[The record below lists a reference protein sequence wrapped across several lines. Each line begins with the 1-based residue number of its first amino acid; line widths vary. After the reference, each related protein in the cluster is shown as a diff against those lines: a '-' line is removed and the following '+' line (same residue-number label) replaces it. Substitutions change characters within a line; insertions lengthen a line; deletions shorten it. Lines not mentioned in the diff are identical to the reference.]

1 MAIKSIFK
9 KDIYRHIDGVI
20 KAEDND
26 VLKNELEEFVITDE
40 IRGNLETFF
49 ENYNDG
55 NSNGAWISGFFGS
68 GKSHLLKI
76 LAAVLENRD
85 VGGRR
90 AAEIFLEH
98 CEDNEDFTILK
109 GLVER
114 ATRTPSRSILF
125 NIGQQADATG
135 RADRKD
141 TILPAFLQVFNAHCG
156 YCEQNPAVAAFE
168 RQLDEEEGHLAA
180 FEAKFKELSGR
191 DWKTNGRTR
200 VMRYGAQIDQA
211 YSAVTGTSATDI
223 IGRYINQDFSVKD
236 FANLV
241 KDYIAKQSPGFR
253 LNFFVD
259 EIGQYVANSTPLM
272 LTLQSI
278 AEKLNTECRNSSW
291 IIVTS
296 QSNVTDVVGEMDDA
310 QGNDFSRII
319 GRFNTK
325 IQLSSKNVGEVIRA
339 RLLEKDAGAVPEVA
353 SVYNDFSG
361 DMASIYDFADGM
373 RKYRSF
379 ADCDD
384 FVSLYPFVPYQ
395 FDLFRSAMIELS
407 NHDAFTGR
415 FQAVGERSTLE
426 VCQIALKKLDAE
438 GKIGSMIPFD
448 LWFDGIEAS
457 IKPNIKNQV
466 HIAANQLHNLDD
478 EKKKLAIR
486 VLKVLLIVKYVRGDY
501 VASPRNICS
510 LLIEDLSVNFAQL
523 LADVK
528 TVLSTLE
535 SESYVQR
542 VGENYEY
549 LTDSEKDLDS
559 EIKRVIVDQSEV
571 TAMLKDI
578 LFAGVIRGRKITASN
593 GQAYAFTQMLD
604 GATVGRPDGD
614 LSVNFITPVNPDAG
628 DLSGI
633 MQQSFA
639 KDELTVVLK
648 PDPAI
653 LADIQNYL
661 KTTKYLAQN
670 PPMSQPDLALRN
682 LLESR
687 QTHKGAIQR
696 RVEVAIRDKISSA
709 TILVRGTEVTVRAT
723 DPASRITEGFSDLAS
738 KVYAH
743 FRMVEGLAGL
753 SESDVARFLRVDPQL
768 PGIDLETEAE
778 REILSSI
785 NLNASIG
792 VTNTMKVILDKYEKK
807 PYGWPL
813 VVLECLVA
821 KLIAKGKLEAS
832 QGGESVDPSQI
843 AAALRNTRAHE
854 SLVLQPQSTI
864 TPQQI
869 RKLKDFARDFFSA
882 PIPDTEAK
890 LVAMSV
896 HAKLNAE
903 LQKWQGVLAL
913 SGEMPF
919 VVALNPVVSKV
930 REIVAKPAMVLYADE
945 IVAMYDP
952 LLDLKEGEIDRVL
965 HIATGT
971 QKTTFIEARKFSHE
985 KEANFRKMQEW
996 GGTWLTAATK
1006 FQNLLALVDSVEIHK
1021 NAGMVQVTS
1030 LFRELKTDLNTALE
1044 HARGEAVAK
1053 IDAKVADIKN
1063 LPEYPEATDAVKTE
1077 VETIT
1082 VGVKSRI
1089 ADEQLIS
1096 AIESAAEN
1104 YAMRTSIELM
1114 NKVLASAQPPEPQP
1128 EPGNPTPP
1136 PAPTQTVVAYATVV
1150 RGYDKTMI
1158 SSEAEIDAY
1167 LAFLREKLKTVV
1179 AGGKRI
1185 AITND

>member
-1 MAIKSIFK
+1 MALKSIFK

-20 KAEDND
+20 KAEDTE
-26 VLKNELEEFVITDE
+26 VLRNELEEFVITDE
-40 IRGNLETFF
+40 IRTNLETFF
-49 ENYNDG
+49 ENYNEG

-76 LAAVLENRD
+76 LSAVLENRE

-98 CEDNEDFTILK
+98 CEGNDDFTILK

-114 ATRTPSRSILF
+114 AIRTPSQSILF

-168 RQLDEEEGHLAA
+168 RQLDEEEGHLTA
-180 FEAKFKELSGR
+180 FEAKFNELTGR

-200 VMRYGAQIDQA
+200 VMRYGAQIDAA

-223 IGRYINQDFSVKD
+223 IGRYANQDFSVKD
-236 FANLV
+236 FAQLV
-241 KDYIAKQSPGFR
+241 KDYIARQAPGFK

-259 EIGQYVANSTPLM
+259 EIGQYIANSTPLM

-278 AEKLNTECRNSSW
+278 AEKLNTECRNASW

-296 QSNVTDVVGEMDDA
+296 QSNVTDVVGEMNDE

-339 RLLEKDAGAVPEVA
+339 RLLEKDAGSVPEVA
-353 SVYNDFSG
+353 SVYDRYSG
-361 DMASIYDFADGM
+361 DMTSIYDFADGM

-379 ADCDD
+379 TGCDD

-426 VCQIALKKLDAE
+426 VCQIALKKLDAQ
-438 GKIGSMIPFD
+438 GRIGNMVPFD

-466 HIAANQLHNLDD
+466 HVAVNQLHNLDD

-528 TVLSTLE
+528 KVLGTLE

-542 VGENYEY
+542 IGENYEY

-559 EIKRVIVDQSEV
+559 EIKRVVVDQSEV

-578 LFAGVIRGRKITASN
+578 LFAGVIRGRRITVAN
-593 GQAYAFTQMLD
+593 GQSYAFTQMLD

-614 LSVNFITPVNPDAG
+614 LSVHFITPVNPDAAN
-628 DLSGI
+628 LTEI
-633 MQQSFA
+633 MQQSFGR
-639 KDELTVVLK
+639 DELTVVLK
-648 PDPAI
+648 PDPAV

-670 PPMSQPDLALRN
+670 PPMGQTDVALRN

-687 QTHKGAIQR
+687 QAHKGAIQR
-696 RVEVAIRDKISSA
+696 RVEVAIHEKIATA
-709 TILVRGTEVTVRAT
+709 TILVKGTEIAVRST
-723 DPASRITEGFSDLAS
+723 DPAARIAEGFSDLTS

-743 FRMVEGLAGL
+743 FRMVESMVGL
-753 SESDVARFLRVDPQL
+753 SEGDVTRFLRVDPQL
-768 PGIDLETEAE
+768 PGINDETVAE

-785 NLNASIG
+785 NLNASVG
-792 VTNTMKVILDKYEKK
+792 VTNTMKVLLDKFEKK

-813 VVLECLVA
+813 AVVECLVA
-821 KLIAKGKLEAS
+821 KLIARGKLEAS
-832 QGGESVDPSQI
+832 QGGDSVDPAQI

-854 SLVLQPQSTI
+854 TLVLQPQSQVS
-864 TPQQI
+864 PQQI
-869 RKLKDFARDFFSA
+869 RRLKDFARDFFSA
-882 PIPDTEAK
+882 PIADTEAK
-890 LVAMSV
+890 QVAMRV
-896 HAKLNAE
+896 HEKLADE
-903 LQKWQGVLAL
+903 LAAWQGMVAL

-919 VVALNPVVSKV
+919 VVALNPVANRV
-930 REIVAKPAMVLYADE
+930 REIVARPAMALYSDE
-945 IVAMYDP
+945 IAAQYEDLV
-952 LLDLKEGEIDRVL
+952 DLKENEVDRVVG
-965 HIATGT
+965 IVRGA
-971 QKTTFIEARKFSHE
+971 QKTTFLEARRFAHE
-985 KEANFRKMQEW
+985 KAANFRRMQEW
-996 GGTWLTAATK
+996 GGSWQAAAAR
-1006 FQNLLALVDSVEIHK
+1006 FQNLLGLVDSVEVHR

-1030 LFRELKTDLNTALE
+1030 LYRDLKTDLASALE
-1044 HARGEAVAK
+1044 RARAEAAGKVEAKLGEIRSVA
-1053 IDAKVADIKN
+1053 
-1063 LPEYPEATDAVKTE
+1063 EYPEATDAVKAE
-1077 VETIT
+1077 VDRA
-1082 VGVKSRI
+1082 VADVKGRI
-1089 ADEQLIS
+1089 SAEQLIT
-1096 AIESAAEN
+1096 AVEGAAD
-1104 YAMRTSIELM
+1104 AFAARTYLELL
-1114 NKVLASAQPPEPQP
+1114 NKVVASAQ
-1128 EPGNPTPP
+1128 PTPP
-1136 PAPTQTVVAYATVV
+1136 PAPGNPGDPPPSPVQTVVAYASVV
-1150 RGYDKTMI
+1150 RGYAKPMLSTD
-1158 SSEAEIDAY
+1158 AEVEDY
-1167 LAFLREKLKTVV
+1167 LDYLRGKLKGAV
-1179 AGGKRI
+1179 AEGKRI
-1185 AITND
+1185 AIANH

>member
-1 MAIKSIFK
+1 MGIKNLFK

-40 IRGNLETFF
+40 IRTNLETFF
-49 ENYNDG
+49 ENYNEG

-76 LAAVLENRD
+76 LAAVLENKD

-98 CEDNEDFTILK
+98 CEGNEDCTILK
-109 GLVER
+109 GLVEK
-114 ATRTPSRSILF
+114 AIRTPSKSILF

-168 RQLDEEEGHLAA
+168 RQLDEEPGHLAA
-180 FEAKFKELSGR
+180 FEAKFTELSGK

-200 VMRYGAQIDQA
+200 VMRYGSQIDAA
-211 YSAVTGTSATDI
+211 YSAVTGTTATDI
-223 IGRYINQDFSVKD
+223 IGRYINQDFSVND
-236 FANLV
+236 FSHLV
-241 KDYIAKQSPGFR
+241 KDYIDKQGPGFR

-259 EIGQYVANSTPLM
+259 EIGQYVANNTPLM

-278 AEKLNTECRNSSW
+278 AETLNTVCKNSSW

-296 QSNVTDVVGEMDDA
+296 QSNVSDVVGEMNDA

-339 RLLEKDAGAVPEVA
+339 RLLEKDAAAVPEVA
-353 SVYNDFSG
+353 KVFNGYSG

-379 ADCDD
+379 VDCDD

-438 GKIGSMIPFD
+438 GKVGSMIPFD

-466 HIAANQLHNLDD
+466 HVAANQLHNLDPD
-478 EKKKLAIR
+478 KKELAIR

-510 LLIEDLSVNFAQL
+510 LLIQDLSVNFAQL

-528 TVLSTLE
+528 NVLGTLE

-571 TAMLKDI
+571 TALLRDI
-578 LFAGVIRGRKITASN
+578 LFAGVIRGRKITAAN
-593 GQAYAFTQMLD
+593 GQAYSFTQMLD
-604 GATVGRPDGD
+604 GSTVGRPDGD
-614 LSVNFITPVNPDAG
+614 LAVHFITPVNPDAAN
-628 DLSGI
+628 LTQI
-633 MQQSFA
+633 MQESFG

-653 LADIQNYL
+653 LADIQNFL

-670 PPMSQPDLALRN
+670 PPMSQTDTALRN

-687 QTHKGAIQR
+687 QTHKGAILR
-696 RVEVAIRDKISSA
+696 RVEVAIKDKITTATMLVKGAEAPVRSS
-709 TILVRGTEVTVRAT
+709 
-723 DPASRITEGFSDLAS
+723 DPAGRITEGFSDLAS

-743 FRMVEGLAGL
+743 YEMAKDFAKLTEA
-753 SESDVARFLRVDPQL
+753 DVPRFLRSDAQL
-768 PGIDLETEAE
+768 PGINDESEAE
-778 REILSSI
+778 REVISTI
-785 NLNASIG
+785 NINASIG
-792 VTNTMKVILDKYEKK
+792 VTNTMKVLLDKFEKK

-813 VVLECLVA
+813 VAVECIVA
-821 KLIAKGKLEAS
+821 KLLARGKLEAS
-832 QGGESVDPSQI
+832 QGGDAVDPAQL
-843 AAALRNTRAHE
+843 AAALRNTRVHE
-854 SLVLQPQSTI
+854 TLVLQPQTEI

-882 PIPDTEAK
+882 PIAETEAK
-890 LVAMSV
+890 QVAMAV
-896 HAKLNAE
+896 FGKLNDVLAD
-903 LQKWQGVLAL
+903 WQRIMAL

-919 VVALNPVVSKV
+919 VNGLGSAASLA
-930 REIVAKPAMVLYADE
+930 REFVAKNAMNLYSAE
-945 IVAMYDP
+945 IAGKYEALVDI
-952 LLDLKEGEIDRVL
+952 KESDVDRIVS
-965 HIATGT
+965 IVKGPQKAT
-971 QKTTFIEARKFSHE
+971 FVDARKFAHE

-996 GGTWLTAATK
+996 GGTWAGAFSK
-1006 FQNLLALVDSVEIHK
+1006 FQNLQVLVESQDVYK
-1021 NAGMVQVTS
+1021 NAGMVQVTA
-1030 LFRELKTDLNTALE
+1030 LHRELKTDLASAVE
-1044 HARGEAVAK
+1044 RARSEAT
-1053 IDAKVADIKN
+1053 AKVEAKANDIKAMG
-1063 LPEYPEATDAVKTE
+1063 EYESAKSEVKAEVDSTVATVKD
-1077 VETIT
+1077 
-1082 VGVKSRI
+1082 SI
-1089 ADEQLIS
+1089 AREELIS
-1096 AIESAAEN
+1096 SIQSAAEFF
-1104 YAMRTSIELM
+1104 ASRTSIELM
-1114 NKVLASAQPPEPQP
+1114 NKVVAKEPD
-1128 EPGNPTPP
+1128 GADTPHT
-1136 PAPTQTVVAYATVV
+1136 PAVVAYARVTG
-1150 RGYDKTMI
+1150 GYAKSMI
-1158 SSEAEIDAY
+1158 STDSEVEDY
-1167 LAFLREKLKTVV
+1167 LTFLRGKLKAAIA
-1179 AGGKRI
+1179 AGQRI
-1185 AITND
+1185 AFN